1 MRMNPGIA
9 MQGQPVNVLGA
20 MDAGMQMGHRQNEM
34 QRQNALAQAMQEHGP
49 GLVQGDQ
56 GAASELAQYD
66 PQMVAGVQN
75 TQNQMQD
82 RQARLAMAREQAGQ
96 QMAQR
101 AQQMSQAE
109 LDAERQNIERGLAMG
124 TKASNEEEWDA
135 AMRSVGADDMVGQFE
150 NREMLIAGAM
160 GIMDALDHGQPTT
173 AVQSLQQRAA
183 AAGLEPGTPEYQE
196 FMREGGGAGTNVTVN
211 TGDQGQQMGGIPQGY
226 AAVEDPTNPSGFRME
241 PIPGGPAELQAEQT
255 QRDIARADR
264 EGQARSSTRGRVGG
278 TAVDEMNFLLEGLGL
293 DPESGEF
300 GESQIAGPRRRSMI
314 GSGEDQGRI
323 SRMIWGGSNT
333 IDFLNTLQSLQDT
346 IAIDRLLEIKEA
358 GSGLGQVP
366 QSQLRALARAMGN
379 LDASSSDELLRNNLM
394 RARSIYEDVVRQS
407 LEDVND
413 PTFRGLIQEV
423 APGAQVFVD
432 DEDPAEQPRNPRGSG
447 ARISGQNGGDTEQ
460 PSRTMDGT
468 QGQDLTAD
476 QLRGMS
482 RDDFLAL
489 DPMSIPDAL
498 LDDYEARLRE
508 FGNE

>member
-56 GAASELAQYD
+56 RAASELAQFD

-75 TQNQMQD
+75 TQNQMED

-109 LDAERQNIERGLAMG
+109 LEAERQNMERGLAMG

-135 AMRSVGADDMVGQFE
+135 AMRSVGADDMIGQFE

-211 TGDQGQQMGGIPQGY
+211 TGEQGPQVGTIPQGY
-226 AAVEDPTNPSGFRME
+226 ALREDPEADSGYRMV
-241 PIPGGPAELQAEQT
+241 PIEGGPAQAEAEQ
-255 QRDIARADR
+255 A
-264 EGQARSSTRGRVGG
+264 EHQARGRQESQQRAGQTVLRAVTRGLDIIPDVAQGSGTLGATTRRVRAGVPG
-278 TAVDEMNFLLEGLGL
+278 TPEYNLQLQVDDFLSNVGL
-293 DPESGEF
+293 DRLQEMRENSPT
-300 GESQIAGPRRRSMI
+300 
-314 GSGEDQGRI
+314 
-323 SRMIWGGSNT
+323 GG
-333 IDFLNTLQSLQDT
+333 
-346 IAIDRLLEIKEA
+346 A
-358 GSGLGQVP
+358 LGQVP
-366 QSQLRALARAMGN
+366 VQQQARLERVLGSFDLAQDPEILQENLSEINNVYLDIMFGSRAEREALV
-379 LDASSSDELLRNNLM
+379 D
-394 RARSIYEDVVRQS
+394 
-407 LEDVND
+407 
-413 PTFRGLIQEV
+413 RGEMSEEENREINAQYRDTPYDRFGRRTDQADDGQE
-423 APGAQVFVD
+423 
-432 DEDPAEQPRNPRGSG
+432 RR
-447 ARISGQNGGDTEQ
+447 EQ